1 MKKFLFSGLVVF
13 VVLGGLLFYRKVDFD
28 NERQKI
34 VDDKSNFEADKIVV
48 EKQHR
53 KMHLIADGKI
63 LREYKID
70 LGWNPEGNKEK
81 EGDGRTPEGVYKI
94 SYKNPK
100 SKYFLSL
107 RISYPNEEELKKA
120 KALGVDAGGDI
131 MIHGL
136 PNVLTILGFE
146 KKLYN
151 DWTRGCIAVQSNE
164 EMAEI
169 WKLIKIGTS
178 IEIRP

>member
-1 MKKFLFSGLVVF
+1 MKKWFWI
-13 VVLGGLLFYRKVDFD
+13 GLLAAFVYAVLVFYNFMSLEKQRTDSLKS
-28 NERQKI
+28 I
-34 VDDKSNFEADKIVV
+34 TDKADKIVV

-53 KMHLIADGKI
+53 KMYLFSDGKI

-70 LGWNPEGNKEK
+70 LGWNPKGDKEK

-107 RISYPNEEELKKA
+107 RISYPNEEELKRA

>member
-1 MKKFLFSGLVVF
+1 MKILLWAA
-13 VVLGGLLFYRKVDFD
+13 VLGVLLGGCLLIHNFMSLEKQRTDSLKS
-28 NERQKI
+28 I
-34 VDDKSNFEADKIVV
+34 TDKADKIVV

-53 KMHLIADGKI
+53 KMYLLSDGKI

-70 LGWNPEGNKEK
+70 LGWNPKGDKEK

-107 RISYPNEEELKKA
+107 RISYPNAVDKA
-120 KALGVDAGGDI
+120 EAEAKGFNPGSDI

-136 PNVLTILGFE
+136 PNLLTILGFNQ
-146 KKLYN
+146 KLKS
-151 DWTRGCIAVQSNE
+151 DWTQGCIAVQNNE
-164 EMAEI
+164 DMKEI
-169 WKLIKIGTS
+169 WSMVEVGTVVEIK
-178 IEIRP
+178 P